1 MITSTNVEWR
11 ERRNRALRSLFAVVA
26 LVLSGL
32 ILTDLAPAARAGET
46 PMEEVSSDELAA
58 REGVTNPNTVPSHSM
73 HERVF
78 RVPIDGD
85 GPRLIVT
92 LLTPDGPGPFPLAVI
107 NHGAT
112 AAIPPAQQV
121 RHYQTFAAYYFLS
134 RGYAVVLPM
143 MRGYAGSEGLQ
154 RRTGCALAELGIA
167 NARDINDVIDAM
179 ARRPEIDASRVVVAG
194 QSFGGWNTLA
204 FGTLGR
210 KGVAGLVNF
219 NGGIQMSYS
228 YGGHTSICRNENS
241 ELFDD
246 AGTFAAATHVPSI
259 WFYGETDTLFRPE
272 VWHAMYASYVAK
284 GGQAEL
290 ADIGSFFT
298 DSHQFLAYPE
308 ALPIWVP
315 RLDAFLERIGMPHSP
330 VFPDYLPRP
339 WPKPSGYAALDNVD
353 KVPYLTDAGRKLY
366 RDVFLTHKLPRALA
380 ISANG
385 SVSAQ
390 FGGFDQVTSALNSCQ
405 ARSKTACR
413 IYAIDSDVIWQPFP
427 DPPPPSHYAALQ
439 DAGAIPYLGQA
450 KFDFYAKFLA
460 RPGPRALMISP
471 DGKAYGAYGVHAFEQ
486 AMTNCQAH
494 SARCEPYVVNDDVV
508 WSGPGK

>member
-1 MITSTNVEWR
+1 MITSTNVR
-11 ERRNRALRSLFAVVA
+11 AQSGNRALRSLCAAVA
-26 LVLSGL
+26 LVLSG
-32 ILTDLAPAARAGET
+32 LAPAARAGEP
-46 PMEEVSSDELAA
+46 PMEEVSSEELAA
-58 REGVTNPNTVPSHSM
+58 HEGVTNPNIIPAHSM
-73 HERVF
+73 HQRVF
-78 RVPIDGD
+78 RVPVDDG

-92 LLTPDGPGPFPLAVI
+92 LLTPDGPGPFPLVVI

-112 AAIPPAQQV
+112 SAIPPAQQV

-154 RRTGCALAELGIA
+154 RRTGCALTELGTA

-179 ARRPEIDASRVVVAG
+179 ARRPEIDASRIVVAG

-241 ELFDD
+241 ELLDD

-272 VWHAMYASYVAK
+272 VWHAMYGSYVAK

-290 ADIGSFFT
+290 VDIGSFFT
-298 DSHQFLAYPE
+298 DSHEFLAYPE

-339 WPKPSGYAALDNVD
+339 WPKPGDYAALDNVD

-366 RDVFLTHKLPRALA
+366 RDSFLTHALPRALA
-380 ISANG
+380 ISTNG

-390 FGGFDQVTSALNSCQ
+390 FGGFDQVAHALESCQ
-405 ARSKTACR
+405 ARSQTACR
-413 IYAIDSDVIWQPFP
+413 IYAIDNDVVWQPFP

-494 SARCEPYVVNDDVV
+494 SAHCEPYVVNDDVV